1 MTQIRQ
7 RSEVVQVTDTVQLRA
22 LFKDGTGNPTDLD
35 VFPTITLIQPSGL
48 VAVGP
53 TSAGVYRLEEGRYG
67 FDYKVGINGP
77 IGVWMDTWKGTL
89 NGYQLEASFNF
100 VVDNTQLPA
109 INSDGY
115 YHLGDDIG
123 FNYSQNAIFNI
134 DKLLKGLRARLKSSG
149 KAKKVDAHGNVT
161 YVDCDIFDVNA
172 LVTFLVMALS
182 DFNQTPY
189 FTNFTFEDT
198 AIIDQFMDILVK
210 GATLYALS
218 SQALIERGREFQI
231 SDNGIQFTPPTVSE
245 MLSTQYSTL
254 LSNYYDQLKYIKNS
268 MRPAPKG
275 LGTMTITTT
284 NPNVQRLRHLR
295 ARRFF

>member
-1 MTQIRQ
+1 MSQNRQ

-22 LFKDGTGNPTDLD
+22 LFKDGTGAPADLD
-35 VFPTITLIQPSGL
+35 SFPTITIVQPSGL
-48 VAVGP
+48 VAISA
-53 TSAGVYRLEEGRYG
+53 TSAGIYRIEEGRYG
-67 FDYKVGINGP
+67 FNYNVGINGP
-77 IGVWMDTWKGTL
+77 LGVWSDKWNGVL
-89 NGYQLEASFNF
+89 NGFQLEATFTF

-115 YHLGDDIG
+115 AHLGDDVG
-123 FNYSQNAIFNI
+123 FNYSQTAIFNI
-134 DKLLKGLRARLKSSG
+134 DKLLKGLRARLKSAG
-149 KAKKVDAHGNVT
+149 KAKKVDANGNIT
-161 YVDCDIFDVNA
+161 YIDCDIFTYDV
-172 LVTFLVMALS
+172 LVTFLAMALS

-198 AIIDQFMDILVK
+198 NIIDQFMDILVK

-218 SQALIERGREFQI
+218 SQALLERGREFQI
-231 SDNGIQFTPPTVSE
+231 SDNGIQFTPPTVSD
-245 MLSTQYSTL
+245 MLNTQYSTL

-268 MRPAPKG
+268 MRPAPRG